1 LDGGQVVRSENAAK
15 THHQKSKEL
24 VRLVE
29 SLDHVS
35 STLDFGCGKLRYL
48 DEISATTDHLF
59 VTDSDVQLNRQQRLL
74 DQTTS
79 IVELA
84 RGSNKW
90 SALSLKHL
98 YAEHFRFDRI
108 FCLNV
113 LQIIPSPRLRR
124 SILRRLRARLKPAGE
139 LVVVVQYRNSDFA
152 RMSKLPNA
160 RRYRDG
166 MVLTFSRGVSFY
178 AFIKPARLAQMIAA
192 AGLKVAHCHVHDG
205 SCYIIATPSQVMS
218 ESATKT

>member
-1 LDGGQVVRSENAAK
+1 MRYRLAGGRVVRSENAAK

-48 DEISATTDHLF
+48 DEISATTDHLY

-84 RGSNKW
+84 RSSNKW

-98 YAEHFRFDRI
+98 YAGRLRFDRI

-113 LQIIPSPRLRR
+113 LQIIPSGRLRL
-124 SILRRLRARLKPAGE
+124 SILRRLGARLKLGGQ
-139 LVVVVQYRNSDFA
+139 LVVVVQYRNSDFT

-160 RRYRDG
+160 RRYGDG
-166 MVLTFSRGVSFY
+166 MVLSFVRGVSFY
-178 AFIKPARLAQMIAA
+178 ALIKPARLSQMITD
-192 AGLKVAHCHVHDG
+192 AGLDVAHCHLHDG
-205 SCYIIATPSQVMS
+205 SCYILATR
-218 ESATKT
+218 AIHR